1 MEQRE
6 TIIVLDYGSQYTQLI
21 ARRVR
26 EQHVYCHIYPW
37 NAAQERVMAHQP
49 MGFIL
54 SGGPNSVYEPGAPTL
69 PRYIPLA
76 GVPILGLCYGMQ
88 LLARSLGKKGDS
100 SRNSTEIYTTA
111 GRTLSTVSAK
121 EGRDDGLGWI
131 GVAVGWTAGVG
142 VAVAAGLEV
151 GVGVLA

>member
-6 TIIVLDYGSQYTQLI
+6 TIIVLDYCSQYTQLI

-37 NAAQERVMAHQP
+37 NAAEERVMAHQP

-69 PRYIPLA
+69 PRYITQA
-76 GVPILGLCYGMQ
+76 GVPILPLAVLGTRDALIKHDWRFGYSRAEVRVLDPIPTEGLTKADIPD
-88 LLARSLGKKGDS
+88 LRD
-100 SRNSTEIYTTA
+100 
-111 GRTLSTVSAK
+111 RTRAV
-121 EGRDDGLGWI
+121 
-131 GVAVGWTAGVG
+131 VAETLDAMR
-142 VAVAAGLEV
+142 AERAASAAG
-151 GVGVLA
+151 